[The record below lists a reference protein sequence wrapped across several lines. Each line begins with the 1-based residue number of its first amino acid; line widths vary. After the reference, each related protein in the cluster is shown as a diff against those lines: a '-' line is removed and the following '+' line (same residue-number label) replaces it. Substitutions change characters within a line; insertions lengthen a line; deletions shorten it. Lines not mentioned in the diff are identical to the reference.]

1 MLLNTLLFVAIC
13 RKAVNVKLY
22 FVFFTNEL
30 ELYSTVSTSSLSQV
44 TCWIVSLSIKVNW
57 FRYFYKLS

>member
-1 MLLNTLLFVAIC
+1 MLLNTLLFVGIC
-13 RKAVNVKLY
+13 RKTVNVKPY
-22 FVFFTNEL
+22 FVLFTNEL